1 MTGHMARADRPS
13 LRFGRLES
21 RRLII
26 ALLLSLCVHFLGWGG
41 YEYGKKSGWWE
52 RLHALTLWR
61 LAHKP
66 TPQVAKKEQPE
77 QQPTVYVDVSQA
89 DLEPPKDTK
98 YISDKNSHAANPDA
112 DKEANQPKLDGKQTD
127 MLRMEDV
134 LKPMKLQPSAPQ
146 PPVPPDK
153 SDEQTPKS
161 SPSNL
166 GDQTLAKAEN
176 SQQPPEDAAPKRPRT
191 LKEARAQQRQTQ
203 LPGRQTRQDGGV
215 RRHQLIPSFDTRATP
230 FGEYDRAIIEAVQ
243 QYWQD
248 ELDRNQFAADRTG
261 QVTVKFDLHY
271 DGSVDHVEI
280 IQNNVGVLL
289 GSFCAEAIQ
298 QTAPYGKWPSDMLH
312 EIGET
317 KFTVTFTFDY
327 ILY

>member
-191 LKEARAQQRQTQ
+191 LRQARAQQKQPL
-203 LPGRQTRQDGGV
+203 LPGPQTHQEGGV
-215 RRHQLIPSFDTRATP
+215 QRHQLVASVDTKATA
-230 FGEYDRAIIEAVQ
+230 FGQYNAQIIAAIQ
-243 QYWQD
+243 QYWDD
-248 ELDRNQFAADRTG
+248 ELDRNQFADDRIG
-261 QVTVKFDLHY
+261 KVTIRFVLHY
-271 DGSVDHVEI
+271 DGTVSHVEI
-280 IQNNVGVLL
+280 LENDVGILL
-289 GSFCAEAIQ
+289 GSFCQEAID
-298 QTAPYGKWPSDMLH
+298 QTAPYEKWPNDMLH
-312 EIGET
+312 EIGSTERT
-317 KFTVTFTFDY
+317 ITFTFIY
-327 ILY
+327 Y